1 MDLDSNT
8 IILGLVW
15 YAVFLV
21 SAIAHEAAHALAA
34 FKLGDRTAYHGG
46 QVSLDP
52 IPHIRQEPMGMVL
65 FPIVSFF
72 FKGWMFG
79 WASCPYDPLWAA
91 RNPKKSGLMS
101 IAGPTANL
109 ILMLIALVF
118 IKIMVI
124 AGLFVAPNYIKFP
137 LIAQAAHPGF
147 IHALAMFSGITF
159 GLNLLLLLFN
169 LLPLPPLDG
178 FGALALVLDE
188 RTYGEFK
195 HKLYQT
201 PGISLI
207 GFIIA
212 WHIFPYLFGPIY
224 DLAIKVLYPGIT
236 YS

>member
-1 MDLDSNT
+1 MDFDLNT
-8 IILGLVW
+8 VILGLVW
-15 YAVFLV
+15 YAVFLI

-52 IPHIRQEPMGMVL
+52 IPHMRQEPLGMIL

-72 FKGWMFG
+72 LNGWMFG
-79 WASCPYDPLWAA
+79 WASCPYDPYWAA
-91 RNPKKSGLMS
+91 RNPKKSGIMS
-101 IAGPTANL
+101 IAGPAANL
-109 ILMLIALVF
+109 ILMLAALIF
-118 IKIMVI
+118 IKIMI
-124 AGLFVAPNYIKFP
+124 AVGLFVPPDTIRFP
-137 LIAQAAHPGF
+137 LIAQAAQPGF
-147 IHALAMFSGITF
+147 THALAMFSGITF

-188 RTYGEFK
+188 RTYNNFK
-195 HKLYQT
+195 QKLYQT
-201 PGISLI
+201 PGVSLI

-212 WHIFPYLFGPIY
+212 WHIFPFFFDPIY
-224 DLAIKVLYPGIT
+224 NIAIKILYPGYI